1 MTVAILGLLAALATP
16 LAELAVKR
24 AREQDLRVALRQ
36 IRSAIDAYHQAV
48 LDKRIEVAQDESGY
62 PPDLETLVKGA
73 EDITSPTR
81 KKIYF
86 LRRLPRDP
94 MFSDESAT
102 AAETWGLRAYASP
115 PDDPRPGEDVYDV
128 YSLSEKTGI
137 NGLPYREW

>member
-1 MTVAILGLLAALATP
+1 VAIVGLLAALATP

-36 IRSAIDAYHQAV
+36 IRTGIDAYKQAAT
-48 LDKRIEVAQDESGY
+48 DKRIEAAQDSSGY
-62 PPDLETLVKGA
+62 PPDLDTLVKGV
-73 EDITSPTR
+73 EDITTPAR

-94 MFSDESAT
+94 MFPDPT
-102 AAETWGLRAYASP
+102 VPAAESWGLRSYASP

-128 YSLSEKTGI
+128 YSLAEGVGI
-137 NGLPYREW
+137 NGVPYRAW